1 MKQIFGFVLAVLTL
15 TLTLGACSSL
25 PVHYYTLVAPS
36 AVGGAINEPV
46 PFLLDILPIG
56 LPEQLDQPQL
66 VVRQGVSGIV
76 MADGERWAGPLGD
89 ELRQAL
95 SAELTSRLATRDI
108 AGLIKPANKSVLRI
122 KLLVRR
128 LDFWPGQKLEL
139 EADWNL
145 AMVDAPGN
153 TQRAQLF
160 CHGSFHE
167 SAKGSYPELVQAGQR
182 AIAALAARIATDA
195 RGQGLSPHS
204 ECAG

>member
-1 MKQIFGFVLAVLTL
+1 MKQIFGFVLAALTL
-15 TLTLGACSSL
+15 ALAACSSS

-95 SAELTSRLATRDI
+95 SAELSARLATRDT
-108 AGLIKPANKSVLRI
+108 AGLVKPANKPVLRI

-153 TQRAQLF
+153 TPLAQLF
-160 CHGSFHE
+160 CHGRFSE

-182 AIAALAARIATDA
+182 VISALAARIAADA
-195 RGQGLSPHS
+195 RRQALSPHS

>member
-1 MKQIFGFVLAVLTL
+1 MKQIFGFVLAALALTL
-15 TLTLGACSSL
+15 AACSSS

-36 AVGGAINEPV
+36 APGGAINQPV

-66 VVRQGVSGIV
+66 VVRQGTSGII
-76 MADGERWAGPLGD
+76 MADGERWAGPLGN

-95 SAELTSRLATRDI
+95 SAELSARLATRDI
-108 AGLIKPANKSVLRI
+108 AGLVRPANKSVLRI

-128 LDFWPGQKLEL
+128 FDLWPGQKFEL

-145 AMVDAPGN
+145 AMVDASGN
-153 TQRAQLF
+153 TQLAQLF
-160 CHGSFHE
+160 CHGRFSE

-182 AIAALAARIATDA
+182 AISALAARIAADA
-195 RGQGLSPHS
+195 RGEAGSPHS

>member
-1 MKQIFGFVLAVLTL
+1 MKQFFGFVLAAL
-15 TLTLGACSSL
+15 TLTLGACSSS

-36 AVGGAINEPV
+36 DPGGAINQPV

-66 VVRQGVSGIV
+66 VVRQGTSGII
-76 MADGERWAGPLGD
+76 MADGERWAGPLGN

-95 SAELTSRLATRDI
+95 SAELSARLATRDI
-108 AGLIKPANKSVLRI
+108 AGLVRPANKSVLRI

-128 LDFWPGQKLEL
+128 FDLWPGQKFEL

-145 AMVDAPGN
+145 AMVDASGN
-153 TQRAQLF
+153 TQLAQLF
-160 CHGSFHE
+160 CHGRFSE

-182 AIAALAARIATDA
+182 AISALAASIAADA
-195 RGQGLSPHS
+195 RGEARSPHS